1 MNGKKKENRKQWSRE
16 KGKGRK
22 EYKKGDVRE
31 DRGKEM
37 KGDTIIKLK
46 DQKFVAVL
54 TFMTGGVF
62 PFTFESFPFKVE
74 DIFNS
79 GSFKII
85 FYLK

>member
-1 MNGKKKENRKQWSRE
+1 
-16 KGKGRK
+16 
-22 EYKKGDVRE
+22 
-31 DRGKEM
+31 M

-62 PFTFESFPFKVE
+62 PFSFESFPFKVE

-79 GSFKII
+79 ESFKIL